1 MDRLRK
7 LFQRLSFGFIHTTR
21 FRVAA
26 GLLILYG
33 VLGFVGAP
41 WAIKKY
47 APQQVTQLIQRPLT
61 LGKVSFNPF
70 LFRLHLKDA
79 VLTETDGQPIF
90 RLHRLYVD
98 FELLRTL
105 RNNSQFSKMSCLAVS
120 ALTQEEIN
128 ARGGLPEGVIFMP
141 KPLSMHWL
149 NGFFAAIMA
158 TRQADLLRTAR

>member
-1 MDRLRK
+1 MASIQPD
-7 LFQRLSFGFIHTTR
+7 
-21 FRVAA
+21 V
-26 GLLILYG
+26 LIADLNMPG
-33 VLGFVGAP
+33 V
-41 WAIKKY
+41 
-47 APQQVTQLIQRPLT
+47 
-61 LGKVSFNPF
+61 
-70 LFRLHLKDA
+70 
-79 VLTETDGQPIF
+79 DG
-90 RLHRLYVD
+90 